1 MTPSLPLV
9 IIDRDLA
16 TVVNVR
22 KVGNGAPH
30 ALSPLPPKADIPGDE
45 RMSALCHKRT
55 SRIRGL
61 MLIVMRLARGPC
73 SRVSP
78 DGSQYAFAV
87 LTSANGVRA
96 RINRSND
103 NDQFSM

>member
-1 MTPSLPLV
+1 MS
-9 IIDRDLA
+9 
-16 TVVNVR
+16 
-22 KVGNGAPH
+22 
-30 ALSPLPPKADIPGDE
+30 ALGQKRTCAVHKP
-45 RMSALCHKRT
+45 MSALCHKRT
-55 SRIRGL
+55 PRIRGL

>member
-1 MTPSLPLV
+1 M
-9 IIDRDLA
+9 RDLPDLRA
-16 TVVNVR
+16 
-22 KVGNGAPH
+22 APC
-30 ALSPLPPKADIPGDE
+30 PLWVKSRHVQCDSRCPLYP
-45 RMSALCHKRT
+45 RKRT